1 MPEILQ
7 QLCQNTYYSV
17 FHAII
22 AFFGRFLKLLNTHE
36 NGHICSITDEM
47 KRVLM
52 I

>member
-1 MPEILQ
+1 MPKIKQ
-7 QLCQNTYYSV
+7 QLCQNMYYSV

-22 AFFGRFLKLLNTHE
+22 VIFGRFLKLLNTHG